1 MSSRPSPLSPE
12 PTGRQHSSRRSHGLI
27 QQYNLA
33 LEEHGLA
40 GVLPTGI
47 AQKDLEKLKKGSPPP
62 SEPYSCCCPLSCCPD
77 SRSDACGSWET
88 ERMLS
93 LSPAPRTASMAP
105 QRCHGLRAVTGQ
117 GARGA
122 RFSRGLRA
130 RRTA

>member
-130 RRTA
+130 